1 MLSTQNLLLL
11 DISRK
16 VFVQH
21 SKFPKWYHDILL
33 LRTKIL
39 IRIIIL
45 MVILSRR
52 IEVLETRL
60 NKRENSCGKN
70 TLHLNTLRRISISGS
85 LATRTGNSFQQAMR
99 QRVLLERIFNR
110 KSYKQNRNFSNSY
123 HKNPE
128 IIFSRTRI
136 LSFNF
141 RSFEALSNFITLWHA
156 PN

>member
-1 MLSTQNLLLL
+1 MLSTQNLLML

-70 TLHLNTLRRISISGS
+70 ALHLNTLRRISISGS
-85 LATRTGNSFQQAMR
+85 LATRTGNSFLKNENSFQQAMR

-136 LSFNF
+136 LSGRQ
-141 RSFEALSNFITLWHA
+141 RSRRFF
-156 PN
+156 